1 MQRKF
6 HLKIEDKKKKKIK
19 SLLKCSYQRYIHSS
33 KWKWKRM

>member
-6 HLKIEDKKKKKIK
+6 HLKIEDKKKIK